1 MLTGIVLSGGEGSR
15 MGQDKGLVMLR
26 GDPMVSYVIDSMLRQ
41 VNEIVISVAKG
52 QGSKYDE
59 YAEIGFEI
67 VEDRTP
73 GIGPIEGLL
82 CALKVARGDYVVL
95 SPCDTPFLKPGICEL
110 LLSKANG
117 KDGAVPVVNGRFEPV
132 HGAFHRGAATKAF
145 ETVLAAGKRKPSE
158 AYARLDLEFVDEPSL
173 RAVDRELESFWN
185 LNTPEDL
192 RFAEKKLAE
201 AERLLCN
208 DEP

>member
-1 MLTGIVLSGGEGSR
+1 
-15 MGQDKGLVMLR
+15 
-26 GDPMVSYVIDSMLRQ
+26 MVSYVIDSMLGQ

-73 GIGPIEGLL
+73 GIGPLEGFL
-82 CALKVARGDYVVL
+82 CALKVARGDYVVV
-95 SPCDTPFLKPGICEL
+95 SPCDTPFLKPEICEL
-110 LLSKANG
+110 LLSRASG
-117 KDGAVPVVNGRFEPV
+117 KEGAVPVVKGKFEPV
-132 HGAFHRGAATKAF
+132 HGAFHREAATKAF
-145 ETVLAAGKRKPSE
+145 ETVLATGKRKPSE

-192 RFAEKKLAE
+192 RLAEEKLAK
-201 AERLLCN
+201 AEEPHC
-208 DEP
+208 DEVP